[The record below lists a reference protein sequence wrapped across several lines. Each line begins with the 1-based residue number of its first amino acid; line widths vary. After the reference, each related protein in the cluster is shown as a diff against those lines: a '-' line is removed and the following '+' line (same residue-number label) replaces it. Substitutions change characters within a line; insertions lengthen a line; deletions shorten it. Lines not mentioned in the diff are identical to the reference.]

1 MKLYRAVK
9 SSYLEKALP
18 EGADLSSLVGK
29 TVSNNG
35 QTSTSPLYDSSFAK
49 YDDYDTVFEIYA
61 PEGSRGSYITE
72 LSAYDNVEQEVL
84 LNPNDLYI
92 TNVQK
97 GVIDKNGKTKNVLQ
111 ALALS
116 KDREC
121 YKEIEQ
127 LKGKNKE
134 QSSMVKQNIESEPN
148 TGFSNNLPTKQSR
161 FSNFLVK
168 LEQDLLGKKTQEHR
182 EHREQENYSS
192 QTKQEKGK
200 VQEKKSWEL
209 EPEEKT
215 RIQKETA
222 K

>member
-1 MKLYRAVK
+1 M
-9 SSYLEKALP
+9 
-18 EGADLSSLVGK
+18 
-29 TVSNNG
+29 
-35 QTSTSPLYDSSFAK
+35 
-49 YDDYDTVFEIYA
+49 
-61 PEGSRGSYITE
+61 
-72 LSAYDNVEQEVL
+72 
-84 LNPNDLYI
+84 
-92 TNVQK
+92 
-97 GVIDKNGKTKNVLQ
+97 IDKNGKTKNVLQ

-127 LKGKNKE
+127 LKGKNKD
-134 QSSMVKQNIESEPN
+134 QSSMVEQNIESEAN
-148 TGFSNNLPTKQSR
+148 MGFANNLPTKQSR
-161 FSNFLVK
+161 FSKFFSQIRARLAR
-168 LEQDLLGKKTQEHR
+168 QKTQEHR

-222 K
+222 KIAQKHREQQEQQKQVQNQELQQGQANKQGGEYQQENTEQLNQEQAQVPVQPQQPMMDMGGMEL